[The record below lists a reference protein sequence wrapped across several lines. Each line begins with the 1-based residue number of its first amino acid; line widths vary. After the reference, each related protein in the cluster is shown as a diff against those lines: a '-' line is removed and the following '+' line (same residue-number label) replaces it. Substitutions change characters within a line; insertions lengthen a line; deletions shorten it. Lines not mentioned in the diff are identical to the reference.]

1 LTEALQCLHMLMIRC
16 ARITALLMYRNAG
29 ENRGDCCY
37 GNQYS
42 NGISCVTCMAGA
54 NCSTIGTSL
63 ATQSLVKGYWRASI
77 TSTDVRQCWFPEA
90 CTSSSN
96 TSAAAADVPSD
107 CTTTILPDSFTSSGT
122 TSILISDSVG
132 CNDTDTAASISA
144 FTLQIEDT
152 TYCTQGYKGPC
163 KCTRHYTTL
172 YNTMP

>member
-107 CTTTILPDSFTSSGT
+107 CTTTILHYLTVSLAVALPVYSSVIVLAVM
-122 TSILISDSVG
+122 ILILPLVLVLS
-132 CNDTDTAASISA
+132 
-144 FTLQIEDT
+144 
-152 TYCTQGYKGPC
+152 YC
-163 KCTRHYTTL
+163 R
-172 YNTMP
+172 

>member
-16 ARITALLMYRNAG
+16 ARITALLMYRTAG

-63 ATQSLVKGYWRASI
+63 ATQSLVKGYWRASF
-77 TSTDVRQCWFPEA
+77 TSTDIRQCWYPKA
-90 CTSSSN
+90 CNST

-107 CTTTILPDSFTSSGT
+107 CTTTILPDGITSSST
-122 TSILISDSVG
+122 TSILISDGVG
-132 CNDTDTAASISA
+132 CNDTATASISA
-144 FTLQIEDT
+144 ASTLQTDAT
-152 TYCTQGYKGPC
+152 TYCTEGYKGPC
-163 KCTRHYTTL
+163 KCTNQYTV
-172 YNTMP
+172 